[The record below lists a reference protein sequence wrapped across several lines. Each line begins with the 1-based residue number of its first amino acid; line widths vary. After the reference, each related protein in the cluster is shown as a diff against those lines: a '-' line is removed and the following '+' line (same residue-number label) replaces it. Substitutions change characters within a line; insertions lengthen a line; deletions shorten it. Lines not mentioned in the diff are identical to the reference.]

1 MRVWWLLVLLPL
13 AACGTET
20 GDEPVRPYGAIGDVV
35 PWQALPA
42 THPQLPTVTI
52 PASPDPAPAA
62 AAAPCQ
68 AGNVRAETGREG
80 VGGGTV
86 AVTVTLRSLDGASC
100 RVEGVPEVVAL
111 ADGQPGVIPVRAQR
125 DSTTYDDPVLVAP
138 GQPATLWLTWSA
150 NWCTDPVTNDHLEI
164 TIGEGTVVSDGFG
177 GSPGCYASEDYQ
189 GKQPIDV
196 HPWAPETWSPQEEIT
211 SVDGVQASGDL
222 DLRAAADSTVD
233 FVVTLT
239 APRSV
244 VLDPCPDYRIEKY
257 GGQVDEV
264 ETWALNCAAVP
275 YRTPD
280 DRPYLPEDTPVSFAM
295 HTTTPA
301 TDVAKFLW
309 ELVGSTG
316 AAGGRLIIVR

>member
-13 AACGTET
+13 SACGTET
-20 GDEPVRPYGAIGDVV
+20 EDTAPAPYGSIGDVV

-62 AAAPCQ
+62 AAPPCRPSDV
-68 AGNVRAETGREG
+68 NVQGTREG

-86 AVTVTLRSLDGASC
+86 GLTVNLAAIGGTRC
-100 RVEGVPEVVAL
+100 RVSGIPDVTADDSGTPTFTAAARDDTSYEG
-111 ADGQPGVIPVRAQR
+111 
-125 DSTTYDDPVLVAP
+125 PVLVTDDS
-138 GQPATLWLTWSA
+138 PAVLWLTWTAESF
-150 NWCTDPVTNDHLEI
+150 CTTPVTNHVIEVGL
-164 TIGEGTVVSDGFG
+164 GAGTVEVRGFG
-177 GSPGCYASEDYQ
+177 GVPGCADV
-189 GKQPIDV
+189 GGVDPAVILFV
-196 HPWAPETWSPQEEIT
+196 HPWAPETWSPLQEIT
-211 SVDGVQASGDL
+211 SVAGVQASGDL

-257 GGQVDEV
+257 GGQVDDV

-309 ELVGSTG
+309 VLVGSTG
-316 AAGGRLIIVR
+316 SAGGRLFIVR